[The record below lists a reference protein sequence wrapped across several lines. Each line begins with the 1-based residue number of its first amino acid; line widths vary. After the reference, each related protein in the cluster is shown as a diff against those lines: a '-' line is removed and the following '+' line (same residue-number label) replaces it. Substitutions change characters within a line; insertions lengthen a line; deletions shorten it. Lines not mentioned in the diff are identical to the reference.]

1 MKRTRRR
8 RIEQALSNLSSSHQ
22 KDCLTLSSHLN
33 IKDMT
38 TKDRLD
44 ELTQRIARI
53 EDKLWPKATQRH
65 HFVSTKTAHAAPQAP
80 EVKPLTAEE
89 EAFCQRHSIET
100 QQYEIRI
107 HLQNRRLSAADKAA
121 IDSIS
126 KKRSCDIKIFN

>member
-1 MKRTRRR
+1 MTQQERLD
-8 RIEQALSNLSSSHQ
+8 RIE
-22 KDCLTLSSHLN
+22 K
-33 IKDMT
+33 
-38 TKDRLD
+38 
-44 ELTQRIARI
+44 RIDSI
-53 EDKLWPKATQRH
+53 EDKLWPKQTQRH
-65 HFVSTKTAHAAPQAP
+65 HFVSTKTAHAEPQEP